1 MDFRVDG
8 TSVELSRTEQRLLRK
23 LVENPGVVLSRETL
37 TDEIWSGDSEY
48 VEEHALTVVIK
59 RLRGKLREAEHEN
72 AYIRTVYGIGYV
84 WERQE
89 KGKRA

>member
-1 MDFRVDG
+1 M
-8 TSVELSRTEQRLLRK
+8 
-23 LVENPGVVLSRETL
+23 VLSRETL

>member
-1 MDFRVDG
+1 M
-8 TSVELSRTEQRLLRK
+8 
-23 LVENPGVVLSRETL
+23 
-37 TDEIWSGDSEY
+37 
-48 VEEHALTVVIK
+48 EEHALTVVIK